1 MDKVTIKHFLLRYLR
16 NIGARMFHQTKTYCK
31 RILQKVRV
39 DTKNQT
45 IQQQVVSHW
54 FRDNGDKT
62 FRLNYNL
69 CTDSIV
75 FDMGGY
81 EGQWASDIFA
91 KYCCTIHVFEPV
103 LEFADNIE
111 KRFAQNPKIIIHRVG
126 LADRDQAVQIHF
138 VDNQS
143 SMYTSGTEVREAKLI
158 SAKKF
163 IDAEGIKHVDLMKI
177 NIEGGEYDL
186 LDHLIDTGLV
196 KQIANIQVQ
205 FHDHVP
211 NAERR
216 MQKIQQALQKTHYL
230 TYQYP
235 FVWENWKRI
244 EPTDAQQNL

>member
-1 MDKVTIKHFLLRYLR
+1 MTHRLAML
-16 NIGARMFHQTKTYCK
+16 K
-31 RILQKVRV
+31 RIIYKLRKKQKVNN
-39 DTKNQT
+39 KNQLP
-45 IQQQVVSHW
+45 ISEQSKKW
-54 FRDNGDKT
+54 FNDCGDEQL
-62 FRLNYNL
+62 RLKYPL
-69 CTDSIV
+69 CINSIV
-75 FDMGGY
+75 FDLGGY
-81 EGQWASDIFA
+81 KGQWASDIFA
-91 KYCCTIHVFEPV
+91 KYCCTVHVFEPV
-103 LEFADNIE
+103 SEFAGNIIE
-111 KRFAQNPKIIIHRVG
+111 RFGQNPYIIVHQFG
-126 LADRDQAVQIHF
+126 LSDRDQTVQIHF
-138 VDNQS
+138 DHNRS

>member
-1 MDKVTIKHFLLRYLR
+1 MLTNCTKPVGKGLGR
-16 NIGARMFHQTKTYCK
+16 IGAGFIALGRKLDKSSIKESM
-31 RILQKVRV
+31 RV
-39 DTKNQT
+39 QNARR
-45 IQQQVVSHW
+45 W
-54 FRDNGDKT
+54 FQDDGDKT
-62 FRLNYNL
+62 LRLNYQLDTNSL
-69 CTDSIV
+69 V
-75 FDMGGY
+75 FDVGGY

-111 KRFAQNPKIIIHRVG
+111 KRFVQNPKIIIHRVG
-126 LADRDQAVQIHF
+126 LADREQTVEIHF
-138 VDNQS
+138 DDNQS
-143 SMYTSGTEVREAKLI
+143 SIYTNGADRREAKLI
-158 SAKKF
+158 SAKQV
-163 IDAEGIKHVDLMKI
+163 IDTEGIERIDLMKI

-196 KQIANIQVQ
+196 KQIVNIQVQ